1 MTDDSGANVVNIG
14 TDPQVGTPAEAL
26 QLINDADFAMV
37 VTIKNGQWHWR
48 VAKGQAD
55 KFRLMGA
62 LQQMIQVVSITR

>member
-1 MTDDSGANVVNIG
+1 MTDDSGINVVNIG
-14 TDPQVGTPAEAL
+14 TKPSVGTPAEAI

-37 VTIKNGQWHWR
+37 VTIKNGQWFWR

-62 LQQMIQVVSITR
+62 LQQMIQVISITR

>member
-1 MTDDSGANVVNIG
+1 MTDESGDNIVSIG
-14 TDPQVGTPAEAL
+14 TQPSVGTPAEAI